1 MIPPGPELA
10 AVAAEARPLRRPWRV
25 LVAESSMR
33 PALEPG
39 DWLLVDPTT
48 RTWPRRGTIVV
59 VREPG
64 SGLLVVKRV
73 AARPGDTVQ
82 TPDGPLL
89 LGPEEAW
96 LLGDGGGDSLD
107 SRSYGAVGGDRLE
120 GRAWLRYGP
129 PGRSLGPIGQP
140 GVGPGRPGVGPGQPG
155 VGPGR
160 PGVGPGRPDAG
171 PEIPG

>member
-1 MIPPGPELA
+1 MLPLGPAVE
-10 AVAAEARPLRRPWRV
+10 AVASEGRPIGRPWRV

-33 PALEPG
+33 PALEAG

-64 SGLLVVKRV
+64 SRLLVVKRL

-82 TPDGPLL
+82 TTDGPLH
-89 LGPEEAW
+89 LGPAEAW
-96 LLGDGGGDSLD
+96 LLGDAGGDSLD
-107 SRSYGAVGGDRLE
+107 SRSYGAVGLDRLA

-129 PGRSLGPIGQP
+129 PGRPLGPIG
-140 GVGPGRPGVGPGQPG
+140 RPGS
-155 VGPGR
+155 
-160 PGVGPGRPDAG
+160 GPGRPDAG
-171 PEIPG
+171 PEMPG